1 MNRAVFFDRDDTL
14 IRNIPYLG
22 NPEHVT
28 LLPGARKAVQR
39 LHRAGY
45 LIILITNQSAVG
57 RGLITRDQMHAVNE
71 TVLQLIGDS
80 RVTAVYSCTEHPDL
94 PSQGCRKPS
103 PKMILQA
110 AKEHT
115 IDLSTS
121 FMVGDKV
128 IDIQAGHRAGCK
140 AALLIHPHTPPQ
152 EHTPDA
158 TPDYRSKH
166 LQDIATWILSH
177 PSPPLSQG

>member
-22 NPEHVT
+22 DPEQVT
-28 LLPGARKAVQR
+28 LLPGARQAVEE
-39 LHRAGY
+39 LYRAGY

-71 TVLQLIGDS
+71 KVLQLIGPS
-80 RVTAVYSCTEHPDL
+80 LVTGVYSCTDHPDL
-94 PSQGCRKPS
+94 PGQGCRKPS

-110 AKEHT
+110 AKDHN
-115 IDLSTS
+115 IDLFSS
-121 FMVGDKV
+121 YMVGDKV
-128 IDIQAGHRAGCK
+128 IDIQAGHRAGCTT
-140 AALLIHPHTPPQ
+140 ALLIHPHTPPQ
-152 EHTPDA
+152 EHTADA

-177 PSPPLSQG
+177 PAKAGVQ